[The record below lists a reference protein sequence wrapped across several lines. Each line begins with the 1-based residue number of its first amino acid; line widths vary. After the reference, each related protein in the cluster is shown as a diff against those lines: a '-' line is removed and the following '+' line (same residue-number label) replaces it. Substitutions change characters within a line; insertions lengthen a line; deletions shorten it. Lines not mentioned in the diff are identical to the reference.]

1 MAEEFLRD
9 HPGLRPFVLS
19 DVQLTGT
26 RIGGG
31 AYGKVEEVVVPVG
44 AAAKTIY
51 PILQEGDATTAG
63 LPKAATQFVRECQ
76 LMSTLRHPN
85 IVQFLG
91 VAFFPGSRLPAL
103 VMERLLTSLH
113 DLLAPDPS
121 PPSGAVTP
129 LSFFSMALKCSVL
142 HNVACGLAYLH
153 ERSSPVI
160 HRDLSARNVLL
171 DSEMVAKIADL
182 GVARIVPHVRAAAT
196 MTKGPGA
203 SVYMPPEAF
212 APSRSN
218 IEKSKYDAS
227 IDVFSLG
234 VVTIFAIGEVFPC
247 DPLEHNYFDEKSGVL
262 LGRTEL
268 QRRSHYMRNVN
279 EQLRA
284 CGQLRG
290 DHPLIRLI
298 QQCLHNLPAKRPGI
312 GEVLRLLDEAIAGF
326 RDEGSERNKRELVRA
341 LQTQPRNQNLERV
354 LRDLVTDKDR
364 ELAETLQQLREKER
378 EKQSVIER
386 LTRREADLNEA
397 QRHLRQKEDQLQT
410 SEREKQRVQQL
421 LTRKEAEVTR
431 AEETIRRE
439 QQQLGGKE
447 QQIQEM
453 RQRETELV
461 QAKDREIAL
470 LQQQLEEKSA
480 SYTCQV
486 SGPGLTSATV
496 NQPTHVLVQLTDS
509 SGRPYSLPMNVTA
522 QLELISKATPT
533 NQPEATPTNRWPRS
547 KNPPP
552 QVSVAMTSLS
562 QYEVSYTPVSR
573 GQHKLHVQVNDREI
587 NGSPFTVTVYL
598 DPRQLGYPVRTVTGL
613 STPYGIAFNSHQE
626 MIVSECAGHRSSIF
640 DIRRQKI
647 GTFGSHGDSPDQ
659 MKYPK
664 GIATDDTDNIYVSS
678 LNKLQK
684 FTGSGELIKCI
695 GRRGSK
701 EGEFDDPRGVTLYDN
716 QVYVCDHYN
725 HRIQVFD
732 LDLNFVR
739 SIGSRGKGRGELD
752 APDDVKFDTAGN
764 MYVAEW
770 DNERVQVMDTSG
782 QFIRVFGQEGEGK
795 LRAPS
800 GLHIV
805 NKYVYVSELSGHCI
819 VVYETSGQFV
829 TSFGRCGQNEGEF
842 RGPFC
847 ITSCVDG
854 FIHVC
859 DCDNSRVQIF

>member
-354 LRDLVTDKDR
+354 LRDLVTENAHLQSRVQAKDRELTDRDREIAWKDEESEREKQTLRQELTRKEAEVTRAEETIRREQQQIQEMRQRETELVQAKDREIALLQQQLGEKNLERVLRDLVTDKDR

-378 EKQSVIER
+378 EKQSV
-386 LTRREADLNEA
+386 EADLNEA

-421 LTRKEAEVTR
+421 LTRKEEELTRKEAEVTR

-439 QQQLGGKE
+439 QQQ
-447 QQIQEM
+447 IQEM
-453 RQRETELV
+453 RQRDTELV

-470 LQQQLEEKSA
+470 LQQQLGEKR
-480 SYTCQV
+480 
-486 SGPGLTSATV
+486 
-496 NQPTHVLVQLTDS
+496 PTHVRSVDLV
-509 SGRPYSLPMNVTA
+509 
-522 QLELISKATPT
+522 
-533 NQPEATPTNRWPRS
+533 
-547 KNPPP
+547 
-552 QVSVAMTSLS
+552 
-562 QYEVSYTPVSR
+562 
-573 GQHKLHVQVNDREI
+573 
-587 NGSPFTVTVYL
+587 
-598 DPRQLGYPVRTVTGL
+598 
-613 STPYGIAFNSHQE
+613 
-626 MIVSECAGHRSSIF
+626 
-640 DIRRQKI
+640 
-647 GTFGSHGDSPDQ
+647 
-659 MKYPK
+659 
-664 GIATDDTDNIYVSS
+664 
-678 LNKLQK
+678 
-684 FTGSGELIKCI
+684 
-695 GRRGSK
+695 
-701 EGEFDDPRGVTLYDN
+701 
-716 QVYVCDHYN
+716 
-725 HRIQVFD
+725 
-732 LDLNFVR
+732 
-739 SIGSRGKGRGELD
+739 
-752 APDDVKFDTAGN
+752 
-764 MYVAEW
+764 
-770 DNERVQVMDTSG
+770 
-782 QFIRVFGQEGEGK
+782 
-795 LRAPS
+795 
-800 GLHIV
+800 
-805 NKYVYVSELSGHCI
+805 
-819 VVYETSGQFV
+819 
-829 TSFGRCGQNEGEF
+829 
-842 RGPFC
+842 
-847 ITSCVDG
+847 
-854 FIHVC
+854 
-859 DCDNSRVQIF
+859 